1 MAEPVD
7 VSPKSPQPQEYCGDG
22 VYVQFVNGFQ
32 LEVRVNDH
40 RSMPVVYL
48 EQFVL
53 QSLVDYARR
62 SGMVIR

>member
-1 MAEPVD
+1 MADPVD
-7 VSPKSPQPQEYCGDG
+7 VSPKPPVRQEHVGDG
-22 VYVQFVNGFQ
+22 VYVAFVNGFQ

-40 RSMPVVYL
+40 RNPPVVYF

-62 SGMVIR
+62 AGMVIR